1 LSVATRERRYDR
13 GTERGRE
20 LINRLGRELRE
31 ARLDRGL
38 SLRVTA
44 REARL
49 SAPTLSRIERGR
61 SPTVSFMTV
70 ARLMATVGLELS
82 ARAYPGG
89 QPLRDAPQV
98 DLLGELRAELHRTL
112 RWATE
117 VPLPALGDLRAWDA
131 TVSGRGWIYGVEAE
145 TGPRDAQALARRI
158 ALKQRDSNV
167 DGVILLLRRGRRSAS
182 FLHDARAVLTPNF
195 PQDGRRAVELLRA
208 GLDPGGSAIVVL

>member
-1 LSVATRERRYDR
+1 MATRERRYDR

-20 LINRLGRELRE
+20 LITGLGRELRN

-38 SLRVTA
+38 SLRVA
-44 REARL
+44 AGEARL

-61 SPTVSFMTV
+61 AASVSFVTV

-89 QPLRDAPQV
+89 QPLRDAGHV
-98 DLLGELRAELHRTL
+98 ELLTALRGELHRTL
-112 RWATE
+112 RWAIE
-117 VPLPALGDLRAWDA
+117 VPLPTPGDLRAWDA
-131 TVSGRGWIYGVEAE
+131 TVTGRGWMYGVEAE
-145 TGPRDAQALARRI
+145 TGPRDVQALARRI
-158 ALKQRDSNV
+158 GLKQRDSSV

-182 FLHDARAVLTPNF
+182 FLHDARSVLAPNF

-208 GLDPGGSAIVVL
+208 GADPGGSAIVIL